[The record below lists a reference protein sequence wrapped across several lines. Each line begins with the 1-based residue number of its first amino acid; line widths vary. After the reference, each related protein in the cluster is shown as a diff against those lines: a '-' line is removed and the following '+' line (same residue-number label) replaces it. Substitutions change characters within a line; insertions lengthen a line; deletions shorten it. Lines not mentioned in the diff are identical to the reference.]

1 MLKFLIEKE
10 FKQLLRNSFLPRLI
24 IGYPCI
30 VMIIM
35 PWATNMEIK
44 NISVN
49 VVDNDHS
56 VVSQRLIHKIDA
68 SSYFRLNNLSPT
80 YNSALRDIESGDA
93 DVILEIPRHFEK
105 KLENGE
111 ASHVLLA
118 ANAVNGSKGGLASS
132 YMTATLADYNA
143 QLHAENPSSGIVQEA
158 ASSVQPSVSVS
169 EKNLYNPHLNYKLFM
184 VPALMVMLVTVIC
197 GFLPALNIVS
207 EKEVGT
213 IEQMNVT
220 PVGKFKFIL
229 AKLIPFWVV
238 GFVVLTLS
246 FGFAWLIYGI
256 LPVGSLGIIYLLSAL
271 FVLVMSGFGLVISN
285 HSATMQ
291 QAMFVMFFFIII
303 LLLMSGLFTP
313 VMSMP
318 QWAQII
324 TILNPLKYFVDIMR
338 MVYLKGSGLT
348 DLSLQIGALLAF
360 ATLFN
365 FWAVKSYRKSEKKK
379 KKECLF
385 ARHSFCGY
393 HSSFTFAVWGN

>member
-24 IGYPCI
+24 IGYPCM

-35 PWATNMEIK
+35 PWAANMEIK

-80 YNSALRDIESGDA
+80 YNSALRDVESGDA

-118 ANAVNGSKGGLASS
+118 ANAVNGNKGGLASS

-246 FGFAWLIYGI
+246 FGLAWLIYGI

-291 QAMFVMFFFIII
+291 QAMFVMFFFMII

-365 FWAVKSYRKSEKKK
+365 FWAVKSYRKS
-379 KKECLF
+379 
-385 ARHSFCGY
+385 A
-393 HSSFTFAVWGN
+393 

>member
-105 KLENGE
+105 TLENGE

-291 QAMFVMFFFIII
+291 QAMFVMFFFMII

-365 FWAVKSYRKSEKKK
+365 FWAVKSYRKS
-379 KKECLF
+379 
-385 ARHSFCGY
+385 A
-393 HSSFTFAVWGN
+393 

>member
-24 IGYPCI
+24 IGYPCM

-169 EKNLYNPHLNYKLFM
+169 GKNLYNPHLNYKLFM

-291 QAMFVMFFFIII
+291 QAMFVMFFFMII

-318 QWAQII
+318 RWAQII

-348 DLSLQIGALLAF
+348 DLTLQIGALLAF

-365 FWAVKSYRKSEKKK
+365 FWAVKSYRKS
-379 KKECLF
+379 
-385 ARHSFCGY
+385 A
-393 HSSFTFAVWGN
+393 

>member
-24 IGYPCI
+24 IGYPCM

-143 QLHAENPSSGIVQEA
+143 QLHVENPSSGIVQEA

-246 FGFAWLIYGI
+246 FGLAWLIYGI

-365 FWAVKSYRKSEKKK
+365 FWAVKSYRKS
-379 KKECLF
+379 
-385 ARHSFCGY
+385 A
-393 HSSFTFAVWGN
+393 

>member
-24 IGYPCI
+24 IGYPCM

-35 PWATNMEIK
+35 PWAANMEIK

-291 QAMFVMFFFIII
+291 QAMFVMFFFMII

-318 QWAQII
+318 RWAQII

-348 DLSLQIGALLAF
+348 DLTLQIGALLAF

-365 FWAVKSYRKSEKKK
+365 FWAVKSYRKS
-379 KKECLF
+379 
-385 ARHSFCGY
+385 A
-393 HSSFTFAVWGN
+393 

>member
-80 YNSALRDIESGDA
+80 YNSALRDVESGDA

-105 KLENGE
+105 KLENGK

-246 FGFAWLIYGI
+246 FGLAWLIYGI

-365 FWAVKSYRKSEKKK
+365 FWAVKSYRKS
-379 KKECLF
+379 
-385 ARHSFCGY
+385 A
-393 HSSFTFAVWGN
+393 

>member
-24 IGYPCI
+24 IGYPCM

-338 MVYLKGSGLT
+338 MVYLKGSGLA

-365 FWAVKSYRKSEKKK
+365 FWAVKSYRKS
-379 KKECLF
+379 
-385 ARHSFCGY
+385 A
-393 HSSFTFAVWGN
+393 

>member
-24 IGYPCI
+24 IGYPCM

-35 PWATNMEIK
+35 PWAANMEIK

-143 QLHAENPSSGIVQEA
+143 QLHVENPSSGIVQEA

-246 FGFAWLIYGI
+246 FGLAWLIYGI

-291 QAMFVMFFFIII
+291 QAMFVMFFFMII

-365 FWAVKSYRKSEKKK
+365 FWAVKSYRKS
-379 KKECLF
+379 
-385 ARHSFCGY
+385 A
-393 HSSFTFAVWGN
+393 

>member
-80 YNSALRDIESGDA
+80 YNSALRDVESGDA

-143 QLHAENPSSGIVQEA
+143 QLHVENPSLGIVQEA

-246 FGFAWLIYGI
+246 FGLAWLIYGI

-318 QWAQII
+318 LWAQII

-360 ATLFN
+360 ATLFT
-365 FWAVKSYRKSEKKK
+365 FWAVKSYRKS
-379 KKECLF
+379 
-385 ARHSFCGY
+385 A
-393 HSSFTFAVWGN
+393 

>member
-24 IGYPCI
+24 IGYPCM

-169 EKNLYNPHLNYKLFM
+169 GKNLYNPHLNYKLFM

-246 FGFAWLIYGI
+246 FGLAWLIYGI

-291 QAMFVMFFFIII
+291 QAMFVMFFFMII

-318 QWAQII
+318 RWAQII

-348 DLSLQIGALLAF
+348 DLTLQIGALLAF

-365 FWAVKSYRKSEKKK
+365 FWAVKSYRKS
-379 KKECLF
+379 
-385 ARHSFCGY
+385 A
-393 HSSFTFAVWGN
+393 

>member
-24 IGYPCI
+24 IGYPCM

-35 PWATNMEIK
+35 PWAANMEIK

-105 KLENGE
+105 TLENGE

-118 ANAVNGSKGGLASS
+118 ANAVNGSEGGLASS

-246 FGFAWLIYGI
+246 FGLAWLIYGI

-338 MVYLKGSGLT
+338 MVYLKGSGLA

-365 FWAVKSYRKSEKKK
+365 FWAVKSYRKS
-379 KKECLF
+379 
-385 ARHSFCGY
+385 A
-393 HSSFTFAVWGN
+393 

>member
-24 IGYPCI
+24 IGYPCM

-246 FGFAWLIYGI
+246 FGLAWLIYGI

-291 QAMFVMFFFIII
+291 QAMFVMFFFMII

-365 FWAVKSYRKSEKKK
+365 FWAVKSYRKS
-379 KKECLF
+379 
-385 ARHSFCGY
+385 A
-393 HSSFTFAVWGN
+393 

>member
-24 IGYPCI
+24 IGYPCM

-246 FGFAWLIYGI
+246 FGLAWLIYGI

-291 QAMFVMFFFIII
+291 QAMFVMFFFMII

-338 MVYLKGSGLT
+338 MVYLKGSGLA

-365 FWAVKSYRKSEKKK
+365 FWAVKSYRKS
-379 KKECLF
+379 
-385 ARHSFCGY
+385 A
-393 HSSFTFAVWGN
+393 

>member
-35 PWATNMEIK
+35 PWAANMEIK

-143 QLHAENPSSGIVQEA
+143 QLHVENPSSGIVQEA

-246 FGFAWLIYGI
+246 FGLAWLIYGI
-256 LPVGSLGIIYLLSAL
+256 LPVGSLGSIYLLSAL

-338 MVYLKGSGLT
+338 MVYLKGSGLA

-360 ATLFN
+360 ATLFT
-365 FWAVKSYRKSEKKK
+365 FWAVKSYRKS
-379 KKECLF
+379 
-385 ARHSFCGY
+385 A
-393 HSSFTFAVWGN
+393 

>member
-24 IGYPCI
+24 IGYPCM

-143 QLHAENPSSGIVQEA
+143 QLHVENPSSGIVQEA

-348 DLSLQIGALLAF
+348 DLSSQIGALLAF

-365 FWAVKSYRKSEKKK
+365 FWAVKSYRKS
-379 KKECLF
+379 
-385 ARHSFCGY
+385 A
-393 HSSFTFAVWGN
+393 

>member
-24 IGYPCI
+24 IGYPCM

-80 YNSALRDIESGDA
+80 YNSALRDVESGDA

-143 QLHAENPSSGIVQEA
+143 QLHVENPSSGIVQEA

-246 FGFAWLIYGI
+246 FGLAWLIYGI

-365 FWAVKSYRKSEKKK
+365 FWAVKSYRKS
-379 KKECLF
+379 
-385 ARHSFCGY
+385 A
-393 HSSFTFAVWGN
+393 

>member
-24 IGYPCI
+24 IGYPCM

-118 ANAVNGSKGGLASS
+118 ANAVNGSEGGLASS

-365 FWAVKSYRKSEKKK
+365 FWAVKSYRKS
-379 KKECLF
+379 
-385 ARHSFCGY
+385 A
-393 HSSFTFAVWGN
+393 

>member
-24 IGYPCI
+24 IGYPCM

-105 KLENGE
+105 TLENGE

-118 ANAVNGSKGGLASS
+118 ANAVNGSEGGLASS

-246 FGFAWLIYGI
+246 FGLAWLIYGI

-365 FWAVKSYRKSEKKK
+365 FWAVKSYRKS
-379 KKECLF
+379 
-385 ARHSFCGY
+385 A
-393 HSSFTFAVWGN
+393 

>member
-24 IGYPCI
+24 IGYPCM

-35 PWATNMEIK
+35 PWAANMEIK

-105 KLENGE
+105 TLENGE

-118 ANAVNGSKGGLASS
+118 ANAVNGSEGGLASS

-365 FWAVKSYRKSEKKK
+365 FWAVKSYRKS
-379 KKECLF
+379 
-385 ARHSFCGY
+385 A
-393 HSSFTFAVWGN
+393 

>member
-24 IGYPCI
+24 IGYPCM

-80 YNSALRDIESGDA
+80 YNSALRDVESGDA

-143 QLHAENPSSGIVQEA
+143 QLHVENPSSGIVQEA

-365 FWAVKSYRKSEKKK
+365 FWAVKSYRKS
-379 KKECLF
+379 
-385 ARHSFCGY
+385 A
-393 HSSFTFAVWGN
+393 

>member
-24 IGYPCI
+24 IGYPCM

-35 PWATNMEIK
+35 PWAANMEIK

-246 FGFAWLIYGI
+246 FGLAWLIYGI

-291 QAMFVMFFFIII
+291 QAMFVMFFFMII

-365 FWAVKSYRKSEKKK
+365 FWAVKSYRKS
-379 KKECLF
+379 
-385 ARHSFCGY
+385 A
-393 HSSFTFAVWGN
+393 

>member
-24 IGYPCI
+24 IGYPCM

-35 PWATNMEIK
+35 PWAANMEIK

-246 FGFAWLIYGI
+246 FGLAWLIYGI

-291 QAMFVMFFFIII
+291 QAMFVMFFFMII

-318 QWAQII
+318 RWAQII

-338 MVYLKGSGLT
+338 MVYLKGSGLA

-365 FWAVKSYRKSEKKK
+365 FWAVKSYRKS
-379 KKECLF
+379 
-385 ARHSFCGY
+385 A
-393 HSSFTFAVWGN
+393 